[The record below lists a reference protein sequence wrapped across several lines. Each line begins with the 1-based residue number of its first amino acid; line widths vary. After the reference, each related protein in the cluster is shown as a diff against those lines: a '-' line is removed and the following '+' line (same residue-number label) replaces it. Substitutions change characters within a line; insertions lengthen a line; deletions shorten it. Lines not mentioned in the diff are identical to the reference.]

1 MKKTLALLL
10 TLAMVFSMV
19 LPAGAFGFETV
30 ETVTEELPADVQSE
44 PEAAALAATVIPGS
58 NLFTGTKALLT
69 FDDETQADI
78 FSPKEGLFTKSI
90 VENPTSL
97 VDETVTLDPDGK
109 YGKMLQFHRAANP
122 GKHWAGYTIAQSFD
136 GTRNYWITWDE
147 YWDMKDLSTL
157 WAVFIGFNGGKH
169 QDLALHQANNTWRHF
184 SGVYT
189 PNCGNID
196 LQSKSSNVT
205 PVDDQSNPTVPL
217 NWYLDN
223 YGFYPYYK
231 ITYIYPDS
239 TTATEQVLFADGAEK
254 TPENILTEYAPKT
267 DNRPAEFSTAGVI
280 YKAIGWSTEIDSDTV
295 METIPLN
302 GEDLTLYPVYEKTA
316 FLASDNFVIAATE
329 VAEKPAPTSTTI
341 TAREAVSWE
350 YDLGTTEAT
359 VETTETTAVITA
371 NGKAGTVKL
380 TATPASDPSI
390 SYEVEVDIIGS
401 KEWKPGLNVL
411 TGSEKALNFENASAS
426 VYKYVFDDGGEIRQN
441 PTKAGINTTDNALY
455 VTDNSFGVA
464 FGMYIN
470 PMEVERPLYISYDY
484 IGKFGAHWF
493 MANSSS
499 KGAYVFWNVKDSG
512 CDSTDTWKHVFAY
525 RAADDACKTICKDTG
540 FTRFG
545 LEVGTSDNPFLYAD
559 NIKFI
564 PAYKVTYL
572 NFDGS
577 VAKTEYV
584 LCDENGSFITEYIP
598 NSSAVAGAK
607 GYSTEP
613 DGAKV
618 IKVKLNHEDITLYP
632 MKEAPISFVNGD
644 AVINEKPDYTQD
656 YTVPSP
662 ESLGMTIENF
672 ACWLT
677 DDGIDLYPNDVIA
690 AKNIDIIKGKTISAY
705 CQDLT
710 LPAAALSYEGD
721 KNCDGTGKYKYNE
734 LVEDEGR
741 TALHLHQFQ
750 TSYNGGGSW
759 MTDTRSHYRVK
770 EGFDASEYGIFQL
783 SYKIASAKN
792 VKTGTTPEN
801 VTEDALY
808 EHTKPAFCGFIYY
821 GPSTYYG
828 GKNGLMYIGNNGGIP
843 LIYDNEY
850 HTFEIDQSLPE
861 SNKPSTPWTSGEGGK
876 IYGFALDLVLCNYSS
891 DVYVDSVRVYRKGVF
906 TVTYDTNA
914 PAGYEDMVQTEVD
927 PDTGRGGGTN
937 YPLKGDRPDIP
948 SLTFRGWALT
958 PDATPEETI
967 NVIEN
972 FNRSTTVYAVWSS
985 TPATPKVDKSNINI
999 RSGADNVNGIRFSS
1013 SVTTRNKAMLEEY
1026 GFIIAREDVL
1036 GSNELTFMFK
1046 KDDSNTPLYVYG
1058 AAYDKKNGLDI
1069 QYDVSGSNIIFTAV
1083 CTNIPAEH
1091 YATKLV
1097 ARTYAKYAVGGN
1109 AFTVY
1114 GDSVVKSIKEVA
1126 QSIKDAG
1133 GAAYEEN
1140 KDYIDSILA

>member
-19 LPAGAFGFETV
+19 LPVGAFGFETV
-30 ETVTEELPADVQSE
+30 ETVTEELPAAVQSE
-44 PEAAALAATVIPGS
+44 PEAAALAAEVIPGK
-58 NLFTGTKALLT
+58 NLLTGKSGVMT
-69 FDDETQADI
+69 FDDATEADLLI
-78 FSPKEGLFTKSI
+78 GVDNFASKTI
-90 VENPTSL
+90 VEKPTSL
-97 VDETVTLDPDGK
+97 VDESALDADGT
-109 YGKMLQFHRAANP
+109 YGKILQFHRGP
-122 GKHWAGYTIAQSFD
+122 VGRHWSNLKFNHTFD
-136 GTRNYWITWDE
+136 GTRKFWFTWDH
-147 YWDMKDLSTL
+147 YFDMADVKTH
-157 WAVFIGFNGGKH
+157 WGAAIWFIPAAEGNHMSF
-169 QDLALHQANNTWRHF
+169 DT
-184 SGVYT
+184 T
-189 PNCGNID
+189 PNKWTHT
-196 LQSKSSNVT
+196 SKT
-205 PVDDQSNPTVPL
+205 GTPL
-217 NWYLDN
+217 NGKSFDWQFRMGIVAEENGACANPLNFYIDN
-223 YGFYPYYK
+223 FGVFPFYK
-231 ITYIYPDS
+231 INYVMPDG
-239 TTATEQVLFADGAEK
+239 TAVTEDFLFADGVEWKA
-254 TPENILTEYAPKT
+254 ENIATEYTVKT

-280 YKAIGWSTEIDSDTV
+280 YKAIGWSTEINSDTV

-316 FLASDNFVIAATE
+316 FLDSDNFVIAATE

-341 TAREAVSWE
+341 TAKEAVSWA
-350 YDLGTTEAT
+350 YDLGTTEAA

-426 VYKYVFDDGGEIRQN
+426 VYKYVFDDGGEIREN

-493 MANSSS
+493 MANGSGS
-499 KGAYVFWNVKDSG
+499 GDNVFWNVKDSG
-512 CDSTDTWKHVFAY
+512 YDSTDTWKHVFAY
-525 RAADDACKTICKDTG
+525 RTANDACKALCKNEG

-545 LEVGTSDNPFLYAD
+545 LEVGTSNNPYLYAD

-564 PAYKVTYL
+564 PAYKITYL

-577 VAKTEYV
+577 VAKTEYL

-598 NSSAVAGAK
+598 DSSVVDGAK

-618 IKVKLNHEDITLYP
+618 VKIKFNHEDITLYP
-632 MKEAPISFVNGD
+632 MKEAPISFVDGD
-644 AVINEKPDYTQD
+644 TVVNEKTDYTQD
-656 YTVPSP
+656 YTIPSP

-672 ACWLT
+672 VCWLT
-677 DDGIDLYPNDVIA
+677 DDGIDLYPGDVIA
-690 AKNIDIIKGKTISAY
+690 VKNIDSIKGKTITAY

-721 KNCDGTGKYKYNE
+721 KNCDGTGKYKYSE

-741 TALHLHQFQ
+741 TALHLRQFE
-750 TSYNGGGSW
+750 TSYNGNGNW
-759 MTDTRSHYRVK
+759 MTDTRSHYRVQ

-821 GPSTYYG
+821 GPNTFYG
-828 GKNGLMYIGNNGGIP
+828 GSNGLMYIGNNGGLP

-861 SNKPSTPWTSGEGGK
+861 NNKPSTPWTSGEGGK

-937 YPLKGDRPDIP
+937 YPLKGDRPEI
-948 SLTFRGWALT
+948 STLTFRGWALK

-967 NVIEN
+967 DVIEN
-972 FNRSTTVYAVWSS
+972 FNRSTTVYAVWSNA
-985 TPATPKVDKSNINI
+985 PASPKTDKNNINI
-999 RSGADNVNGIRFSS
+999 RSGADNVNGIRFSA
-1013 SVTTRNKAMLEEY
+1013 SVANRNKAMLEEY
-1026 GFIIAREDVL
+1026 GFIIAREDIL
-1036 GSNELTFMFK
+1036 GSNELTFLLK
-1046 KDDSNTPLYVYG
+1046 KEDENKPLYVYG
-1058 AAYDKKNGLDI
+1058 AAYDKKTGLDL
-1069 QYDVSGSNIIFTAV
+1069 QYDVNGSNIIFTAV

-1091 YATKLV
+1091 YATRLV
-1097 ARTYAKYAVGGN
+1097 ARTYAKYAVSGH

-1133 GAAYEEN
+1133 GTAYEDN
-1140 KDYIDSILA
+1140 KDYIDSILAA